1 MRLTLTD
8 EQQMIQTMA
17 REFAESE
24 IKPIAEELDR
34 EERFPHETVKRLGEL
49 GMMGMTIPE
58 RWGGSGADAVSL
70 ILAIIELAKQ
80 CASHAVILTVNNS
93 LYCEPILNYG
103 TDAQRERFLTPCARG
118 EKIGCFSLTEPQ
130 AGSDAANQQTM
141 GVRDGDHYVLNG
153 RKIFVTNGREASLA
167 LVFCQTDRTKGRR
180 SEEHTSELQ
189 SRLHLVCRLL
199 LEKKKKKKNT

>member
-1 MRLTLTD
+1 MRLTLAD
-8 EQQMIQTMA
+8 EQQMIQTRA

-24 IKPIAEELDR
+24 IKPVAEELDR

-118 EKIGCFSLTEPQ
+118 EKIASSPSPNPKPDPTPPNRRPM
-130 AGSDAANQQTM
+130 AGATA
-141 GVRDGDHYVLNG
+141 VHYASTAG
-153 RKIFVTNGREASLA
+153 KTFWPTGREPSL
-167 LVFCQTDRTKGRR
+167 
-180 SEEHTSELQ
+180 
-189 SRLHLVCRLL
+189 
-199 LEKKKKKKNT
+199 